1 MNLKNISMDEDK
13 LYELLGYVKISHYRS
28 NTLISIGHD
37 LKMPSEIAKEINV
50 STSQVSAALS
60 DLKKRDLV
68 ICVNEEVRK
77 GRLYKCS
84 ELGLEIIRLLD

>member
-1 MNLKNISMDEDK
+1 MNEDK
-13 LYELLGYVKISHYRS
+13 IYEIPGYVKISTYRTK
-28 NTLISIGHD
+28 TLKSLND
-37 LKMPSEIAKEINV
+37 TLKMPSEIAKDINA

-60 DLKKRDLV
+60 DLKKQKLV

-84 ELGLEIIRLLD
+84 ELGLEIIKLLN